1 MAGLSSRCR
10 ARPKGTPFA
19 AMSSML
25 CSIWPRAASV
35 SCVPCRPR
43 PWSPEL
49 RAAGATSVSGR
60 AVARRTRPLKL
71 LLGTANAGKQREFA
85 ALLAPLGLELVL
97 QSALGID
104 SVAETGATFEANALL
119 KARHAARRA
128 RLPAL
133 ADDSGLEVD
142 ALEGRPGVWSARYAG
157 PAATDDDNNARL
169 LAELAGVPPE
179 RRGARYRCVLVLV
192 RNAADSAQLIASGS
206 WEGRIA
212 TRRAGHGGFGVHPL
226 FVPAVH
232 AVGAT
237 ELPVARKNA
246 LSHGGK

>member
-71 LLGTANAGKQREFA
+71 LLATANAGKQREFA

-97 QSALGID
+97 QAALGID
-104 SVAETGATFEANALL
+104 SVEETGASFEDNALL
-119 KARHAARRA
+119 KARHAAGRGA
-128 RLPAL
+128 MPAL

-142 ALEGRPGVWSARYAG
+142 ALGGRPGVWSARYAG
-157 PAATDDDNNARL
+157 AAATDDDNNARL

-192 RNAADSAQLIASGS
+192 RDAADIA
-206 WEGRIA
+206 
-212 TRRAGHGGFGVHPL
+212 PL
-226 FVPAVH
+226 
-232 AVGAT
+232 T
-237 ELPVARKNA
+237 
-246 LSHGGK
+246 